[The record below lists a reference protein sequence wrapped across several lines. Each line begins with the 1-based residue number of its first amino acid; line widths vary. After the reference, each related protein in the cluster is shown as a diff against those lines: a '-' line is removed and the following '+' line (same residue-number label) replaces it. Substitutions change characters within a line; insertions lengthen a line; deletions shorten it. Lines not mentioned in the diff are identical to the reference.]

1 MSAVIQQLETVM
13 HANIHTCKFT
23 FENFYNYG
31 NHKCESE
38 RKIVESF
45 KSDFQKMEIVES
57 FNEYLATEIPKFN
70 PKWLTDYYDDSDIDS
85 QVMDRIIQNLQKQ
98 TIKVKQNKT
107 TMQLPDIRASSN
119 SRPKVSMKQSMR
131 ILVTGEEEKKD
142 VGNSEYLDKQS
153 LETEF
158 SKGLKQEID

>member
-1 MSAVIQQLETVM
+1 M
-13 HANIHTCKFT
+13 HMNIHSCKNT

-45 KSDFQKMEIVES
+45 KSDFMKMEIVES
-57 FNEYLATEIPKFN
+57 FNEYLSTEIPKFN
-70 PKWLTDYYDDSDIDS
+70 PKWLTDYYDDSDIDT
-85 QVMDRIIQNLQKQ
+85 QVMERISQTLQKQ
-98 TIKVKQNKT
+98 TIKIKQKKT
-107 TMQLPDIRASSN
+107 TMHLPDIRADSL
-119 SRPKVSMKQSMR
+119 SRPKASMKQSMR
-131 ILVTGEEEKKD
+131 ILVSGEEQNQGSDISK
-142 VGNSEYLDKQS
+142 SEYLDKQS